1 MQIRKL
7 RSKAKKRNAQ
17 SQVRKAGRVRPQFRN
32 RKGDS
37 RRQGALF
44 LAKLPGGGEG
54 KAKVKVGEG
63 CGRKDGGFQR
73 KRVFLK
79 GATGIQLPVLEKEAQ
94 PPPPHHSLWL
104 LCL

>member
-79 GATGIQLPVLEKEAQ
+79 GATGIQ
-94 PPPPHHSLWL
+94 
-104 LCL
+104 